1 MENIFA
7 ECSQAKASG
16 KKLPRVSLTVGLSG
30 IRMVDNATEE
40 IHLDVSIYRY
50 AIFRT
55 KDLQH
60 FMAVYTFHYLSN
72 AATSVLF
79 FCRISYCSAD
89 ATYDHVFAFIA
100 TNSNETMECHAFL
113 CPKRKVVS
121 YK

>member
-1 MENIFA
+1 MKNIFA

-55 KDLQH
+55 KDTA
-60 FMAVYTFHYLSN
+60 FYG
-72 AATSVLF
+72 
-79 FCRISYCSAD
+79 CI
-89 ATYDHVFAFIA
+89 HV
-100 TNSNETMECHAFL
+100 S
-113 CPKRKVVS
+113 
-121 YK
+121 